1 MNPAAAIDPTAL
13 ERLERLGDAAFVG
26 QMIDL
31 YLDYAPGRI
40 AAAQAAFAAGD
51 LPALEQAVHP
61 LRSGSGNLG
70 ALVVMQLAQRLETA
84 AHNHE
89 PVPLGPLL
97 EELAAAFTCA
107 RIELEAARAKLAP

>member
-1 MNPAAAIDPTAL
+1 MNPETAIDPAAL
-13 ERLERLGDAAFVG
+13 ARLERLGGPAFVR

-40 AAAQAAFAAGD
+40 AAAQAALAAGD

-70 ALVVMQLAQRLETA
+70 ATAVLQLAQRLETA
-84 AHNHE
+84 AHQHE
-89 PVPLGPLL
+89 PIPLAPLL
-97 EELAAAFTCA
+97 EELTQAFTRA
-107 RIELEAARAKLAP
+107 RIDLEAARAKLAP

>member
-1 MNPAAAIDPTAL
+1 MNPAAPIDPAAL
-13 ERLERLGDAAFVG
+13 ERLERLGGPAFVR

-40 AAAQAAFAAGD
+40 AAAQAALASGD

-70 ALVVMQLAQRLETA
+70 ANVVMQLAQRLELA

-89 PVPLGPLL
+89 PVPLAPLL
-97 EELAAAFTCA
+97 EELSAAFTLA
-107 RIELEAARAKLAP
+107 RLELEATRAKLAP